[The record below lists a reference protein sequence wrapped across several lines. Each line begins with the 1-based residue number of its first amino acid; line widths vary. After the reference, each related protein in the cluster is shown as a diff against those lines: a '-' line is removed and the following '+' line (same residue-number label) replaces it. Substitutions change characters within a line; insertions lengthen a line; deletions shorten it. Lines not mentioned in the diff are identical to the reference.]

1 MHGIKLPVYHPE
13 LKMMRRFPVEEL
25 KPGQTEIRLSEPES
39 RHLKHV
45 LRLKSGEIIRVFDG
59 WGKEYDARITHTDD
73 EEVRA
78 VLIRKSESSPEFQV
92 ESPVHITIAQAF
104 LKEKKMDE
112 LLRPLTE
119 LGINRWIPFIA
130 QRSVARPDTK
140 RMEARKQ
147 RWEKIAIESLK
158 QCRRTRV
165 PEITDTVSFAEML
178 DMDSNSD
185 LRLIF
190 WERIAEPEFAGNSFV
205 FQKSRA
211 YQRVFA
217 VIGPEGGFS
226 PQEIELAVKAG
237 FQTAGIG
244 PRILRAET
252 AALAVCTL
260 LQHCFGDI
268 G

>member
-1 MHGIKLPVYHPE
+1 MI
-13 LKMMRRFPVEEL
+13 RRFPVEEL
-25 KPGQTEIRLSEPES
+25 KPGQTEICLSAPDA

-45 LRLKSGEIIRVFDG
+45 LRLKPGTLIRVFDG
-59 WGKEYDARITHTDD
+59 KGREYDARISSAEK

-78 VLIRKSESSPEFQV
+78 VLTDNAESCPNSQA
-92 ESPVHITIAQAF
+92 ESPIHITIAQGF

-112 LLRPLTE
+112 LLPALTE

-130 QRSVARPDTK
+130 QRSVARPDRK
-140 RMEARKQ
+140 RMESRKQ
-147 RWEKIAIESLK
+147 RWEKIAVESLK
-158 QCRRTRV
+158 QCRRTQV
-165 PEITDTVSFAEML
+165 PEIADTVSFADML
-178 DMDSNSD
+178 HMGKNCD

-190 WERIAEPEFAGNSFV
+190 WERLTEPEFTGNCFA

-226 PQEIELAVKAG
+226 PQEIDLAVTSG
-237 FQTAGIG
+237 FQTAGLG

-260 LQHCFGDI
+260 LQHCFGDLQI
-268 G
+268 